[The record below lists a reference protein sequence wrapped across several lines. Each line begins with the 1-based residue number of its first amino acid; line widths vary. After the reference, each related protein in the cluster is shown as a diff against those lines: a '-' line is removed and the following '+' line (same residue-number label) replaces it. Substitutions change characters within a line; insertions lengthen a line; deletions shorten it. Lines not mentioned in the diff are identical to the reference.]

1 MKSLFFLFAFAITS
15 LLSCNSRNHA
25 SDIQVF
31 DSNDSS
37 MTLNITDQKPEYA
50 AIYHLLFRG
59 IPNSN
64 QTTPLISTSE
74 EATEKQF
81 PEYFKKLFN
90 ENRYKTF
97 VTSSSKNGNGSQRV
111 VVNTR
116 ALRLDLEQNSIIR
129 KFGY

>member
-1 MKSLFFLFAFAITS
+1 MKSLFFLIAVAIG
-15 LLSCNSRNHA
+15 LLSCNSRNNA
-25 SDIQVF
+25 SDIQVI

-37 MTLNITDQKPEYA
+37 ITLNITDQKPEYA

-97 VTSSSKNGNGSQRV
+97 VTSSSKNSNGSQRV

-129 KFGY
+129 RFGY

>member
-1 MKSLFFLFAFAITS
+1 MKSLFFLFAAAIS

-25 SDIQVF
+25 SDIQVI

-37 MTLNITDQKPEYA
+37 ITLNITDQKPEYA
-50 AIYHLLFRG
+50 AVYHLLFRG

-81 PEYFKKLFN
+81 PEYFKKLFA

-97 VTSSSKNGNGSQRV
+97 VSSSSKNSNGSHRV
-111 VVNTR
+111 VVNTK

>member
-1 MKSLFFLFAFAITS
+1 MKSLFFLFAAAIC

-25 SDIQVF
+25 SDIQVI
-31 DSNDSS
+31 DSNESS

-50 AIYHLLFRG
+50 AVYHLLFRG

-74 EATEKQF
+74 DAAEKQF

-97 VTSSSKNGNGSQRV
+97 VTSSSKIGNGSQRV
-111 VVNTR
+111 VVNTK